1 MIIPYLRKYN
11 QPLHMIPFFRR
22 IRKKL
27 ADDNP
32 TSAKASAG
40 MKTGKYLSYAIGE
53 IVLVVIGILI
63 ALQINNWNYKRL
75 ERKEEIEIL
84 NSVKNDIE
92 NTIAEFDHLN
102 QIREKMLSST
112 KSIFKLTNSMDFK
125 NKELDSLIGLTF
137 YRPTFN
143 NILGTIDQ
151 LFSSGKISLIQ
162 NDSIRNFLISWP
174 GSINDMIEEETYAM
188 TLFQNNYYPVVAKY
202 ILIQDV
208 IDQNFSTSFFGTG
221 IREEEYSDIPLKSD
235 REGLLKDREFL
246 NHLRMRASHLQI
258 TNTETKELTL
268 HARKLIGMIDNE
280 IKF

>member
-1 MIIPYLRKYN
+1 MIK
-11 QPLHMIPFFRR
+11 FFRH
-22 IRKKL
+22 IRQRL
-27 ADDNP
+27 LTENP
-32 TSAKASAG
+32 PAG
-40 MKTGKYLSYAIGE
+40 RAGKFSKYLLYAIGE

-63 ALQINNWNYKRL
+63 ALSINNWNYKRL

-112 KSIFKLTNSMDFK
+112 KSIFKLTNSMDFE

-174 GSINDMIEEETYAM
+174 GSINDMIEEETYAV

-221 IREEEYSDIPLKSD
+221 ITEEEYSDIPLKSD

>member
-1 MIIPYLRKYN
+1 MLN
-11 QPLHMIPFFRR
+11 FFRR
-22 IRKKL
+22 FRKKL
-27 ADDNP
+27 ADDGKP
-32 TSAKASAG
+32 L
-40 MKTGKYLSYAIGE
+40 KYLKYAIGE
-53 IVLVVIGILI
+53 VLLVVIGILI

-75 ERKEEIEIL
+75 ERKEEIQIL

-102 QIREKMLSST
+102 QIRAQMLSST
-112 KSIFKLTNSMDFK
+112 KSIFKLTNSMDFE
-125 NKELDSLIGLTF
+125 NRELDSLIGLTF

-151 LFSSGKISLIQ
+151 LFSSGKISLIR

-188 TLFQNNYYPVVAKY
+188 TLFQNHYYPVMAKY

-208 IDQNFSTSFFGTG
+208 IDQNFSTSFFGTQ
-221 IREEEYSDIPLKSD
+221 IRQEEYSDIPLKSD
-235 REGLLKDREFL
+235 REGLLRDREFL
-246 NHLRMRASHLQI
+246 NHLRMRASHLQT

-268 HARKLIGMIDNE
+268 HARKLIEMIDNE
-280 IKF
+280 IKLQ